1 MNVRWLYT
9 AIYTMMAALFLL
21 CTFNTGFDDFII
33 ATLLFISLT
42 LLILGVNVIEEKY
55 NPNR

>member
-1 MNVRWLYT
+1 MNIRWLYT

-21 CTFNTGFDDFII
+21 CTFNTGLDDLIV
-33 ATLLFISLT
+33 ATLLFVSLT
-42 LLILGVNVIEEKY
+42 LLILGLNVIEDKF

>member
-9 AIYTMMAALFLL
+9 AIYTMMVALFLL
-21 CTFNTGFDDFII
+21 CTFNTGLDDFII
-33 ATLLFISLT
+33 AALLFVSLT
-42 LLILGVNVIEEKY
+42 LLILGLNVIEDRF